1 MCLGNQ
7 CGWEIRCSGRWRSV
21 TIIFPTWPLQEEY
34 SPGISLQ
41 NTSFHDSSMDFSQV
55 QQNEASFLPKPQSSV
70 SIELFYLSS
79 NILINRTR
87 YSPRSYTKLV
97 LGLEPKLGCSR
108 TSHSKLEPEYIPKMN
123 VTGFGKLPRRNHSG
137 CRAAGCPAVSHSA
150 LITFLHRESRPQ
162 RLPQFLWCF
171 ALWLSPSNYHP
182 LFAISWHCVFS
193 FQRVHV
199 KGGDLGLYNVIF

>member
-1 MCLGNQ
+1 MTHQ
-7 CGWEIRCSGRWRSV
+7 W
-21 TIIFPTWPLQEEY
+21 IFPRSNKMKHLSYQ
-34 SPGISLQ
+34 SPKALYLL
-41 NTSFHDSSMDFSQV
+41 N
-55 QQNEASFLPKPQSSV
+55 
-70 SIELFYLSS
+70 LFYLSS

-108 TSHSKLEPEYIPKMN
+108 TSHSKLEPEYIPMMN

-137 CRAAGCPAVSHSA
+137 CRAARCPAVSHSA

-182 LFAISWHCVFS
+182 LFYTVSLVF
-193 FQRVHV
+193 
-199 KGGDLGLYNVIF
+199 KGCM